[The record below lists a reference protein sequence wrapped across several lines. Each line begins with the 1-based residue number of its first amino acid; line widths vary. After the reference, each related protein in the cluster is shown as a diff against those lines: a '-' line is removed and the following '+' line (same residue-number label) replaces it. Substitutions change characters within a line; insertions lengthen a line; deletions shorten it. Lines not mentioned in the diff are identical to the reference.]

1 MTAFIVKRIKV
12 EIQGRILMSTIV
24 VIQANVV
31 KIAIFIA
38 SASKLKKKNKKHKS
52 FYDHTPSLG
61 MASQYNNAKLLM
73 NY

>member
-12 EIQGRILMSTIV
+12 EIRGRILISTIV

-38 SASKLKKKNKKHKS
+38 SASKLKKKKQK
-52 FYDHTPSLG
+52 TSLG

>member
-12 EIQGRILMSTIV
+12 EIRGRILMSTIV

-31 KIAIFIA
+31 KKSNLYSICVKI
-38 SASKLKKKNKKHKS
+38 KKKQKKKKQKS

-61 MASQYNNAKLLM
+61 MASQ
-73 NY
+73 

>member
-1 MTAFIVKRIKV
+1 MTAFIVKVIEV
-12 EIQGRILMSTIV
+12 EFRGRILMSTIA

-38 SASKLKKKNKKHKS
+38 SASKCIKNKNKNKKQKS

-61 MASQYNNAKLLM
+61 MASQ
-73 NY
+73 